1 MICGR
6 SLPSPF
12 KLIRKYKS
20 SEKSAC
26 EATRACLMDG
36 GYYLW
41 NTAVSVI
48 DSTLYLLL
56 TVLGNV
62 LPVEELCCDF
72 HSWAFNMEFN
82 DEYEKLM
89 AVFVPRAYYTRS
101 RGAKTNWEAWICL
114 NVSQTVQNKQE
125 NISILAPLDS
135 ESLKSC
141 QHMKIHHQYPGF

>member
-1 MICGR
+1 MICVR
-6 SLPSPF
+6 SLPSSF

-20 SEKSAC
+20 SEISAC

-36 GYYLW
+36 GYYLG
-41 NTAVSVI
+41 NTAVPVI
-48 DSTLYLLL
+48 DSALYLLL

-89 AVFVPRAYYTRS
+89 AVFVPQTYYTRS
-101 RGAKTNWEAWICL
+101 RGAKTNWEGRIC
-114 NVSQTVQNKQE
+114 Q
-125 NISILAPLDS
+125 NISQKVRKIFPFWHHCVLNYLNLVS
-135 ESLKSC
+135 TQNNIISIQVLKS
-141 QHMKIHHQYPGF
+141 

>member
-20 SEKSAC
+20 SEKSAR

-36 GYYLW
+36 GYYLG

-48 DSTLYLLL
+48 DSALYLLL

-72 HSWAFNMEFN
+72 HS
-82 DEYEKLM
+82 
-89 AVFVPRAYYTRS
+89 
-101 RGAKTNWEAWICL
+101 
-114 NVSQTVQNKQE
+114 
-125 NISILAPLDS
+125 
-135 ESLKSC
+135 
-141 QHMKIHHQYPGF
+141 